1 MLSPLSL
8 KDPRDKDKDKEDLPW
23 EDPPDPVTEP
33 ALLRRPDPAVVD
45 SRRRRRRNSLPRTES
60 PLRRVV
66 RTVNLPM
73 TTAKDLVQEADQDL
87 ALEARVDARADA
99 RVDKADTVAKVV
111 KADTVVKVVK
121 VDARVD
127 TVATVAR
134 VTLPLVTLPPVKV
147 DVRVAMVAR
156 AAASRLKLRIPV
168 TESDPLPTVARRED
182 SSRSTETTARTAD
195 SVALTLRRS

>member
-33 ALLRRPDPAVVD
+33 ALLRRPDPAVD
-45 SRRRRRRNSLPRTES
+45 SSRRRRNSLPRTES

-73 TTAKDLVQEADQDL
+73 TTATKDLVQEADQDL

-111 KADTVVKVVK
+111 K

-127 TVATVAR
+127 TVAR
-134 VTLPLVTLPPVKV
+134 VTLPPVKV